1 MRLFVALELPAAARA
16 ALAAWADAAAPP
28 IVRRIPV
35 ENLHVTLA
43 FLGSRSEDEATTVG
57 ARLADVIRPLGPL
70 RTAGALWLPRRHPGV
85 LTVAL
90 RDDEQL
96 SGLQA
101 DLAAELES
109 AIDVEPERA
118 PVSSPRDGRTRAA
131 RDADRHAAGA
141 RPARA
146 GGRAASPG
154 ADALLLA
161 HRHGRRALRGAV
173 VGRTGLSDRSR
184 SAPRPRPGSRA
195 K

>member
-1 MRLFVALELPAAARA
+1 MRLFVALELSADARA

-28 IVRRIPV
+28 IVRRIPA

-57 ARLADVIRPLGPL
+57 ARLADVIRPLAAL
-70 RTAGALWLPRRHPGV
+70 RTARPLWLPRRHPGV

-109 AIDVEPERA
+109 AIDFEPEPRRFRPHITVGRVPRGTRIDTRPDLDPPVPDVEVRA
-118 PVSSPRDGRTRAA
+118 PALTLYCSHTGAE
-131 RDADRHAAGA
+131 GA
-141 RPARA
+141 RYEVL
-146 GGRAASPG
+146 SSV
-154 ADALLLA
+154 AL
-161 HRHGRRALRGAV
+161 V
-173 VGRTGLSDRSR
+173 
-184 SAPRPRPGSRA
+184 
-195 K
+195 